1 MIGFGR
7 EFFKMSGSGNDFV
20 FIDARKSPA
29 GLLSQPEIVGAICS
43 RGTGIGADG
52 VCFIEASSTASVR
65 LIYLNADG
73 SRADLCGNATLC
85 TARLSREL
93 GIVGDGEFSI
103 ETDSGVLGARFVDGE
118 PEIDLLPV
126 SQVRSDAGIGLEKG
140 EGRMGFALA
149 GVPHLVITVDD
160 LDAVD
165 VVGRGRPLRR
175 HSSLVAGANVN
186 FVQPAGEEFR
196 YRTYE
201 RGVEAETLACGTGA
215 VATAV
220 LLNKWGM
227 ANQDPIRPRASGAA
241 CRFWRAAATLAPWR
255 GQDRVPRADRR
266 APEFLTHCLA
276 NSQVIVRERINRR
289 GEKPV
294 GISTLFPPY

>member
-1 MIGFGR
+1 MIPFGR
-7 EFFKMSGSGNDFV
+7 EFYKMSGSGNDFV
-20 FIDARKSPA
+20 FVDTRKAPA
-29 GLLSQPEIVGAICS
+29 ASLAKPEVVGAICS
-43 RGTGIGADG
+43 RGTGIGSDG
-52 VCFIEASSTASVR
+52 VCFIEPSEKATVR

-93 GIVGDGEFSI
+93 GIVRDEEFSI

-126 SQVRSDAGIGLEKG
+126 TQVRPEAGIGLEAG
-140 EGRMGFALA
+140 EQRMGFALA

-160 LDAVD
+160 LEAVD

-175 HSSLVAGANVN
+175 HPSLSAGANVN
-186 FVQPAGEEFR
+186 FVQPAGDEFR

-220 LLNKWGM
+220 LLNRWGL
-227 ANQDPIRPRASGAA
+227 ANGPVRIRTRSGRELQVRLSGAGDQQRPSLRGEA
-241 CRFWRAAATLAPWR
+241 RIVYR
-255 GQDRVPRADRR
+255 GQ
-266 APEFLTHCLA
+266 F
-276 NSQVIVRERINRR
+276 
-289 GEKPV
+289 GELP
-294 GISTLFPPY
+294 TT